1 VVESG
6 EVGNAPS
13 LTTEALETVLNSG
26 ASGVLAS
33 VGTARP
39 SELGAIRF
47 GVFEVDLHAGE
58 LRKQGVRIKLQEQP
72 FQVLQVLLEKPGEVV
87 TREDLRQRI
96 WPADTFVD
104 FDGGV
109 NNAIKRLRE
118 ALGDRAETPRYIET
132 LPRRGYRFIGT
143 VNGSAQAAPASGSPP
158 LVEPHAEP
166 AASRRTLRAG
176 ILIGLGLA
184 ALLLAVLGFT
194 PNQWWNHLRGRSA
207 VPEIRSIAVLPLQN
221 LSGDPTQEYFA
232 DAMTEELITD
242 LSQISALKV
251 ISHTSVDTYK
261 KSSKSLPEIARE
273 LHVDGV
279 VAGSVMRSGDK
290 IRITAQLIYAPED
303 KNLWAERYDRDLSD
317 ALTLQRTIAAA
328 IGDEIRIKITPET
341 KVRLGSKQPVNP
353 KALDAYLTG
362 RYHFEKQAQTE
373 FIKGMQGVAEEEY
386 SESIRSFR
394 KAIEEDP
401 NYAQGYVGLANAL
414 LSARQSD
421 QDVGEARA
429 AVKKALELDD
439 RLEDAHL
446 TLATMCLDNDW
457 DWAGAEREFQQ
468 IVQLNPSSA
477 RGHDQYGYYLDGM
490 GRFTEGLEQHQRAQ
504 ELDPGNDHL
513 SGELYFRQ
521 QWNLDRNLAV
531 DLAGPNGSLN
541 GYNNGDWYR
550 AVEYERLGMQREAI
564 VEWERV
570 GNEYG
575 YPDVAQAAAKGFA
588 KAGYKGALRAITQ
601 GMEGYLRRGKY
612 VSKEFLAH
620 FYGELGDKDRAFY
633 WLEKSYHDR
642 EYSFQFLKV
651 DPLWG
656 ENLRSDP
663 RFQDLVRRVGLPP

>member
-1 VVESG
+1 M
-6 EVGNAPS
+6 A
-13 LTTEALETVLNSG
+13 T
-26 ASGVLAS
+26 AS
-33 VGTARP
+33 P
-39 SELGAIRF
+39 SELGGIRF
-47 GVFEVDLHAGE
+47 GVFEADLRAGE
-58 LRKQGVRIKLQEQP
+58 LRKQGVKIKLQEQP
-72 FQVLQVLLEKPGEVV
+72 FQVLQILLEHPGEIV

-143 VNGSAQAAPASGSPP
+143 VNGSAQAAPASGSPA

-290 IRITAQLIYAPED
+290 IRITAQLVYAPED
-303 KNLWAERYDRDLSD
+303 KNLWAERYDRDLRD

-328 IGDEIRIKITPET
+328 IGDEIRVKITPET
-341 KVRLGSKQPVNP
+341 KIRLGSKQPVNP

-362 RYHFEKQAQTE
+362 RYHMEKKE
-373 FIKGMQGVAEEEY
+373 RSDFIKGREGVVEKEY
-386 SESIRSFR
+386 SEMIHSFR
-394 KAIEEDP
+394 TAIEEDP

-414 LSARQSD
+414 LSDHDQSSD
-421 QDVGEARA
+421 QDVREARA

-446 TLATMCLDNDW
+446 TLATILIDKDW

-468 IVQLNPSSA
+468 IVHLNPSSA
-477 RGHDQYGYYLDGM
+477 RGHDRYGYYFDGM

-513 SGELYFRQ
+513 GGELYYRQ
-521 QWNLDRNLAV
+521 QWNLDR
-531 DLAGPNGSLN
+531 DLTVILNGPNGSVN
-541 GYNNGDWYR
+541 SSNTGDWYR
-550 AVEYERLGMQREAI
+550 AVEYERLGMQSEAI
-564 VEWERV
+564 VEWERIAK
-570 GNEYG
+570 EYG
-575 YPDVAQAAAKGFA
+575 YPDLAQAVAKGFA
-588 KAGYKGALRAITQ
+588 KAGYKGALRAATQ
-601 GMEGYLRRGKY
+601 GMEDYSRRGQPM
-612 VSKEFLAH
+612 SSTFLAH